1 MAAQT
6 PSGPNSPE
14 SGPKYLLLGQV
25 LRPHGV
31 RGELRM
37 RILTDY
43 PERIADLGQVYI
55 GTDVNADDPVAYRVL
70 HMRMHQGYG
79 LLLLDGIHNRDQAEF
94 FRDLYAMVAIDNA
107 VPLED
112 GEFYLY
118 QLMGVVVRTAAG
130 EELGPIIDIIE
141 TGANDVYVLESQ
153 RYGEVL
159 FPVTDQTIVE
169 TNVPAGY
176 IIVNLP
182 EGLLPDA

>member
-1 MAAQT
+1 
-6 PSGPNSPE
+6 
-14 SGPKYLLLGQV
+14 
-25 LRPHGV
+25 
-31 RGELRM
+31 
-37 RILTDY
+37 
-43 PERIADLGQVYI
+43 
-55 GTDVNADDPVAYRVL
+55 
-70 HMRMHQGYG
+70 
-79 LLLLDGIHNRDQAEF
+79 
-94 FRDLYAMVAIDNA
+94 MVAIDNA

-118 QLMGVVVRTAAG
+118 QLMGVVVRTADG
-130 EELGPIIDIIE
+130 EELGPIIDVIE